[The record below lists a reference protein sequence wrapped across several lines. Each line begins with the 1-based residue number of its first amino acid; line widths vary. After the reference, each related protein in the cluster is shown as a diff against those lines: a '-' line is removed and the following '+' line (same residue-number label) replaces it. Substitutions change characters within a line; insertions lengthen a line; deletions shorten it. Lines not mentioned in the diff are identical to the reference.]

1 MYEAFYGFREPPFR
15 VTPDPRFLYRNAAID
30 EAVAA
35 LTYGVEQRK
44 GFLSLVG
51 EVGTGKTTLLRHL
64 LDSVAPSTRTVLLL
78 YPTVQFEE
86 MLEYI
91 LHELGI
97 PTEGAGKLVML
108 QRLHEFL
115 LEHTGAGGN
124 AALLIDEAQDL
135 DARVLEELRLLS
147 NLETGT
153 QKILQIVLAGQPELE
168 RKLAQPDLRQLR
180 QRITLHVRLRT
191 FSAREVAAYVRARL
205 EFAGAS
211 DLSIF
216 ASDALERVAEVTQ
229 GIPRLVNVLCDA
241 CLVTGFATGS
251 RTITRTLVDE
261 TWADYAALSAP
272 DESEATGVPAFPAPR
287 LPSGP
292 ATVAPRVEPAPLARI
307 PEPEPARMPEVVAPP
322 AATSPPEQPPQP
334 EPADPLDAEP
344 APSPPPRRRSRGRRV
359 AIWLVAIAASSAA
372 LALLAIRSER
382 FPALSTLA
390 AAFAPARAPSPDE
403 ARTVIESFRE
413 AHEQRDAARLAALF
427 AADATSNGQ
436 QGAEAIAASYRALFD
451 RLSQISYALP
461 DVSVTPDGTRTIAS
475 GPFRMS
481 FHSAAGDGDLHGT
494 VLWTLERRGGVARIV
509 SMRYTFDPDTSGDT
523 TASR

>member
-15 VTPDPRFLYRNAAID
+15 VTPDPRFLYRNAAIE

-97 PTEGAGKLVML
+97 PTEGAGKLVLL

-115 LEHTGAGGN
+115 LEHTAAGGN

-135 DARVLEELRLLS
+135 PARVPEELRLLS

-205 EFAGAS
+205 ELAGAS

-216 ASDALERVAEVTQ
+216 APDALEGVADATQ

-241 CLVTGFATGS
+241 CLVTGFATGT
-251 RTITRTLVDE
+251 RHITRAMVDE
-261 TWADYAALSAP
+261 AWADYASLAAP
-272 DESEATGVPAFPAPR
+272 GESDPTAAPAFPAP
-287 LPSGP
+287 P
-292 ATVAPRVEPAPLARI
+292 ALR
-307 PEPEPARMPEVVAPP
+307 
-322 AATSPPEQPPQP
+322 
-334 EPADPLDAEP
+334 AEP
-344 APSPPPRRRSRGRRV
+344 APATPSEAVAPPPHAAEPEPLRV
-359 AIWLVAIAASSAA
+359 
-372 LALLAIRSER
+372 
-382 FPALSTLA
+382 
-390 AAFAPARAPSPDE
+390 
-403 ARTVIESFRE
+403 
-413 AHEQRDAARLAALF
+413 
-427 AADATSNGQ
+427 
-436 QGAEAIAASYRALFD
+436 
-451 RLSQISYALP
+451 
-461 DVSVTPDGTRTIAS
+461 
-475 GPFRMS
+475 
-481 FHSAAGDGDLHGT
+481 
-494 VLWTLERRGGVARIV
+494 
-509 SMRYTFDPDTSGDT
+509 T
-523 TASR
+523 TASASEAPPSQAPPEDPIDSGPPPPP